1 MKIKQGFVLRKV
13 MDNFVVVAVGDA
25 SKSFR
30 GMIKLNATAADV
42 WQLLENGCSEEQ
54 ICDTMLE
61 KYDVERERLAF
72 DVKAILSQFD
82 KHGFLEAE

>member
-1 MKIKQGFVLRKV
+1 VKIKQGFVLRKV

-54 ICDTMLE
+54 ICDSMLE
-61 KYDVERERLAF
+61 KYNVERERLAS
-72 DVKAILSQFD
+72 DVKAILSQFA
-82 KHGFLEAE
+82 HQGFLEAE